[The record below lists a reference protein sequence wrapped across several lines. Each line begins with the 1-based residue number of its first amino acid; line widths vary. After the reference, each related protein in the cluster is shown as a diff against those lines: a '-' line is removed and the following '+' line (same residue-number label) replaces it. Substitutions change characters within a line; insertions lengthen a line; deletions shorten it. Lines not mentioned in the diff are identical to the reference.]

1 MKPSP
6 DLAHIKADVKQIY
19 GRVLPCFYVKP
30 GFRGGPSISEEA
42 EVSEI

>member
-19 GRVLPCFYVKP
+19 GRALPCFYVKP
-30 GFRGGPSISEEA
+30 GFRGAHPSLRKPK
-42 EVSEI
+42 

>member
-1 MKPSP
+1 MKPNP
-6 DLAHIKADVKQIY
+6 DLAHIKADVKEIY
-19 GRVLPCFYVKP
+19 SSVLPCFYVKL

>member
-19 GRVLPCFYVKP
+19 SSVRLCFYVKLS
-30 GFRGGPSISEEA
+30 FRGGTSISEEA

>member
-6 DLAHIKADVKQIY
+6 GLAYIKADVKQIY
-19 GRVLPCFYVKP
+19 SSALQGFYVRLS
-30 GFRGGPSISEEA
+30 FRGGTSISEEA